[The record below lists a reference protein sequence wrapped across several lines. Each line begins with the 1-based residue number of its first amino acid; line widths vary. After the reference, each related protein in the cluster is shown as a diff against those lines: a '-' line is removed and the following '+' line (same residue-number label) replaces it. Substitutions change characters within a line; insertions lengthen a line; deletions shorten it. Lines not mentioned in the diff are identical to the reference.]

1 MPEREDDDRPAG
13 RSRNRDR
20 GRDDRPRR
28 RGRDDEDDYD
38 DRPRRRAKP
47 KPAGVLLVMG
57 LVFGGL
63 VLLAVVV
70 LLMLFAVQRV
80 RESAARTSEQN
91 NIKQILI
98 ATHGYHDANGTLPPA
113 QEPVSW
119 RVYELPYIEQQLV
132 YRQMDVTQPWDS
144 PLNRRAANT
153 LIRTYQ
159 SKADPPDTT
168 DTRYRVFVGPHTLYE
183 PGQPPLGI
191 PGVRDGLSNTVFVV
205 EAGEPVPWAAPRE
218 LAYDRNGPLPPLGAP
233 GRKVIL
239 VGMLDG
245 SVQVVPDKT
254 PPDVFRGGIEPN
266 DGRPFNP

>member
-144 PLNRRAANT
+144 PL
-153 LIRTYQ
+153 
-159 SKADPPDTT
+159 
-168 DTRYRVFVGPHTLYE
+168 
-183 PGQPPLGI
+183 